1 MVIINPH
8 IKKQLQDLKKIPYN
22 SIKSASAVIVDMPI
36 GQMKSHDLGRALYV
50 VTNAFTELTHKQQV
64 IVKVIKQSQEDI
76 KKAIENK
83 DFTKEELIDYS
94 MRRAA
99 PLEVVEN
106 LQSIEEEGEIYESI
120 EDIWPDYPTKD
131 DFFFNEDEY

>member
-1 MVIINPH
+1 MIKYEYKYNHSSVYNKVYLIVFMVIINPH

-83 DFTKEELIDYS
+83 DFTKEELIEEIKKIALD
-94 MRRAA
+94 
-99 PLEVVEN
+99 PPDET
-106 LQSIEEEGEIYESI
+106 QSSDSDSFQEKE
-120 EDIWPDYPTKD
+120 
-131 DFFFNEDEY
+131 

>member
-83 DFTKEELIDYS
+83 DFTKEELI
-94 MRRAA
+94 
-99 PLEVVEN
+99 
-106 LQSIEEEGEIYESI
+106 EEIKKI
-120 EDIWPDYPTKD
+120 ALDPPDEKHSSD
-131 DFFFNEDEY
+131 SDSSQEKE